1 MHSDVNFLL
10 LAHVAL
16 FCRVTRNMECDQR
29 NYSGLLIFWL
39 WLMLENNLGLDDWCT
54 WKCRPDEKEL
64 LREFFAKYAKTC
76 IDFVLEGLEDDVIT
90 KPLMQTIPLTNLNM
104 ATQLCKMLQVI
115 LTDELEIKNPQ
126 VGGWVVGLGLGI
138 HEQIHK
144 IIYLF
149 KDLFF

>member
-1 MHSDVNFLL
+1 M
-10 LAHVAL
+10 
-16 FCRVTRNMECDQR
+16 
-29 NYSGLLIFWL
+29 
-39 WLMLENNLGLDDWCT
+39 
-54 WKCRPDEKEL
+54 
-64 LREFFAKYAKTC
+64 
-76 IDFVLEGLEDDVIT
+76 IT

-138 HEQIHK
+138 QKQIHK

-149 KDLFF
+149 KDLFSYLLIHIYVYIYSAKLKQFLG

>member
-1 MHSDVNFLL
+1 
-10 LAHVAL
+10 
-16 FCRVTRNMECDQR
+16 
-29 NYSGLLIFWL
+29 
-39 WLMLENNLGLDDWCT
+39 
-54 WKCRPDEKEL
+54 
-64 LREFFAKYAKTC
+64 
-76 IDFVLEGLEDDVIT
+76 LEDDVIT

-144 IIYLF
+144 IMYLF
-149 KDLFF
+149 KDLFSNLLIHIYVYIYSAKLKQFLG

>member
-1 MHSDVNFLL
+1 
-10 LAHVAL
+10 
-16 FCRVTRNMECDQR
+16 
-29 NYSGLLIFWL
+29 
-39 WLMLENNLGLDDWCT
+39 
-54 WKCRPDEKEL
+54 
-64 LREFFAKYAKTC
+64 
-76 IDFVLEGLEDDVIT
+76 LEDDVIT

-138 HEQIHK
+138 HKQIHK

-149 KDLFF
+149 KDLFSYLLIHIDVYIYSAELKQFLG

>member
-1 MHSDVNFLL
+1 
-10 LAHVAL
+10 
-16 FCRVTRNMECDQR
+16 
-29 NYSGLLIFWL
+29 
-39 WLMLENNLGLDDWCT
+39 
-54 WKCRPDEKEL
+54 
-64 LREFFAKYAKTC
+64 
-76 IDFVLEGLEDDVIT
+76 LEDDVIT